1 MKGALFVFER
11 KYESHISVIYL
22 YFAPKIFELT
32 NEFLLNLSKL
42 VNRNSLVT
50 AFQLILSSWGI
61 VSLNCEQLCRPS
73 FCLWYKSME
82 ANNWGEG

>member
-32 NEFLLNLSKL
+32 NKFLLNLQQISEQKQPCNSVPVNSFKL
-42 VNRNSLVT
+42 GYSFFELWT
-50 AFQLILSSWGI
+50 ALQTLFLFMVQVDG
-61 VSLNCEQLCRPS
+61 
-73 FCLWYKSME
+73 
-82 ANNWGEG
+82 G